1 MAAGERTSALVVRGW
16 AGQPSPAE
24 LERLAEAGERPRT
37 PYVELAKALDAEVID
52 ATFLAER
59 GSALAHAA
67 GRRLSMVEGQVWAA
81 FAGRRR
87 YRHIVAWADRVGL
100 ELALLLKAAR
110 SRRDL
115 VIVSNWLAG
124 PSKRVFLERLRVQSH
139 VGTVIGYGSVQL
151 ELAAERYGIPR
162 ETMHVELQPVDER
175 FFSPVETPADSNL
188 VCAVGCVSGYRDY
201 RTLVD
206 AARGLDARF
215 ELAVGSLILSADD
228 RRRRAAMFEAAIPA
242 ELLPPNV
249 AYRYDLP
256 PGDLRDLYGSS
267 RFVVI
272 PLEDVDFDAG
282 VTSITEAM
290 AMGKAV
296 VTTRNRGQV
305 DVIRDGVDG
314 IYVPPKDPVALREA
328 IVHLLENP
336 AEAERLGAAGREAV
350 LERHTL
356 DGYVARVAGIVASDG
371 GAQ

>member
-1 MAAGERTSALVVRGW
+1 MVEAAGSSALVVRGW
-16 AGQPSPAE
+16 PGQPPPPE
-24 LERLAEAGERPRT
+24 LVRLAELGHRPRT
-37 PYVELAKALDAEVID
+37 PYVEVAKAIDAEVID

-59 GSALAHAA
+59 GSPLARAA
-67 GRRLSMVEGQVWAA
+67 GRRLNLVEGQVLTA

-87 YRHIVAWADRVGL
+87 YRHVVAWADRVGL

-115 VIVSNWLAG
+115 VLVSNWLAG

-139 VGTVIGYGSVQL
+139 VGTIIGYGSVQL

-162 ETMHVELQPVDER
+162 EKMHVALQPVDER
-175 FFSPVETPADSNL
+175 FFQPVETPRGSDL

-201 RTLVD
+201 RTLVE
-206 AARGLDARF
+206 AVRGLDARF

-228 RRRRAAMFEAAIPA
+228 RQRRAALFEAAIPA

-256 PGDLRDLYGSS
+256 PGELRDLYASS
-267 RFVVI
+267 RFAVI

-305 DVIRDGVDG
+305 DVITDGVDG
-314 IYVPPKDPVALREA
+314 IYVPPKDPGALREA
-328 IVHLLENP
+328 IVHLLDHPE
-336 AEAERLGAAGREAV
+336 EAERLGAAGRAAV

-356 DGYVARVAGIVASDG
+356 DGYVARVAAIVGSPG